1 MRRKAFF
8 NSTTPLLPAFALA
21 LLVLAAGP
29 SPAQPLAVHPQNP
42 HYFLYGGKPTV
53 LVGSTEHYGAV
64 LNADFDYRTYLRTLG
79 QDGLNTTRLFTG
91 AYFEVPGAFGIAK
104 NTLAPNPDR
113 LVLPWA
119 RSSTP
124 GYALG
129 GNKFDLGK
137 WNGAYFDRLKDFMT
151 EANRQG
157 VVVEV
162 CLFSSY
168 YGAGWPHSPL
178 NGANNVNDLP
188 AIEPLKANT
197 LDNGGLL
204 RHQEAYVRKLVQELN
219 GFDNLYYEIQNEP
232 WADLSDT
239 VLVHNEYVS
248 RDDLKEPG
256 NYWKNTLQVVAR
268 AANDWQKHVAAV
280 IRQEEARLPKKHLV
294 SQNVANFQFPLT
306 EVDPNVSIVNF
317 HYAAP
322 AAVGQN
328 YHLDKVIGFNETGFA
343 GKRDETYRRQAW
355 RFLLAGGA
363 LFNHLDYSFAV
374 GSENG
379 RDTSYVAPGGG
390 SPALRRQFGLLK
402 TFVQGLDLAGMTPGK
417 STIQAARGAFVQAL
431 GNGKGQYALYAEG
444 VNGFSVVLDLPAG
457 SYGVE
462 WLHPVTGQKIPASF
476 QHAGGEKVLAAPAGL
491 TEAAVKITKRQ

>member
-1 MRRKAFF
+1 MRLQAFF
-8 NSTTPLLPAFALA
+8 QAATSPLTFALS
-21 LLVLAAGP
+21 LLLLSG
-29 SPAQPLAVHPQNP
+29 SPLRAQPLAVHPQNP
-42 HYFLYGGKPTV
+42 HYFLYAGKPTV
-53 LVGSTEHYGAV
+53 LIGSTEHYGAV
-64 LNADFDYRTYLRTLG
+64 LNGDFDYRTYLRTLA

-91 AYFEVPGAFGIAK
+91 AYFEVPGAFGIAN
-104 NTLAPNPDR
+104 NTLAPKPDR

-119 RSSTP
+119 RSTAP

-129 GNKFDLGK
+129 GNKFDLAQ
-137 WNGAYFDRLKDFMT
+137 WNGAYFSRLKDFMA

-157 VVVEV
+157 VIVEV

-168 YGAGWPHSPL
+168 YGAGWPHSPF
-178 NGANNVNDLP
+178 NAANNVNSLP

-219 GFDNLYYEIQNEP
+219 AFDNFYFEIQNEP
-232 WADLSDT
+232 WADLKDT
-239 VLVHNEYVS
+239 VLVHNEYVA
-248 RDDLKEPG
+248 RNDLKEPG
-256 NYWKNTLQVVAR
+256 NYWKNTLEVVAR
-268 AANDWQKHVAAV
+268 AANDWQKHVAGV
-280 IRQEEARLPKKHLV
+280 IRAEEGRLPKKHLV
-294 SQNVANFQFPLT
+294 AQNVANFQFPLT
-306 EVDPNVSIVNF
+306 EADPNVAIVNF

-322 AAVGQN
+322 AAVDQN
-328 YHLDKVIGFNETGFA
+328 YHLGKVIGFNETGFA

-363 LFNHLDYSFAV
+363 LFDHLDYSFAV

-402 TFVQGLDLAGMTPGK
+402 TFMHSLDLAGMSPQRLPLQ
-417 STIQAARGAFVQAL
+417 SARGAFVQGL

-444 VNGFSVVLDLPAG
+444 VKGFSVVLDLPAG
-457 SYGVE
+457 SYGAE
-462 WLHPVTGQKIPASF
+462 WMHPATGQKTSTPF
-476 QHAGGEKVLAAPAGL
+476 THAGGEKVLTAPAGL
-491 TEAAVKITKRQ
+491 TEAAVKITRTE

>member
-1 MRRKAFF
+1 MRLQAF
-8 NSTTPLLPAFALA
+8 SQVAASSLPTFALA
-21 LLVLAAGP
+21 LLLLTGGP
-29 SPAQPLAVHPQNP
+29 SRAQPLAVHPQNP

-64 LNADFDYRTYLRTLG
+64 INADFDYRTYLRTLA

-91 AYFEVPGAFGIAK
+91 AYFEVPGAFGIAN
-104 NTLAPNPDR
+104 NTLAPKPGR
-113 LVLPWA
+113 LILPWA
-119 RSSTP
+119 RSNAP

-137 WNGAYFDRLKDFMT
+137 WNGAYFDRLKDFMA

-157 VVVEV
+157 VIVEV

-168 YGAGWPHSPL
+168 YGAGWPHSPF
-178 NGANNVNDLP
+178 NAANNVNNLP
-188 AIEPLKANT
+188 KIETSKANT

-219 GFDNLYYEIQNEP
+219 GFDNFYFEIQNEP
-232 WADLSDT
+232 WADLTDT
-239 VLVHNEYVS
+239 VLVYNEYVG

-256 NYWKNTLQVVAR
+256 NFWKNTLQVVAKV
-268 AANDWQKHVAAV
+268 ANDWQRHVAGV
-280 IRQEEARLPKKHLV
+280 IRSEEGRLPKKHLV
-294 SQNVANFQFPLT
+294 SQNVANFQFPLA
-306 EVDPNVSIVNF
+306 EVDPNVAVVNF

-322 AAVGQN
+322 TAVGQN
-328 YHLDKVIGFNETGFA
+328 YHLGKVIGFNETGFA

-363 LFNHLDYSFAV
+363 LFDHLDYSFSV

-390 SPALRRQFGLLK
+390 SPALRKQFGILK
-402 TFVQGLDLAGMTPGK
+402 TFMHSLDLAGMRPQQLPLK
-417 STIQAARGAFVQAL
+417 SARGAFVQGM

-444 VNGFSVVLDLPAG
+444 IKGFALVLELPAG
-457 SYGVE
+457 DYEVE
-462 WLHPVTGQKIPASF
+462 WMHPVTGQKTAASF
-476 QHAGGEKVLAAPAGL
+476 THAGGEKVITAPVGL
-491 TEAAVKITKRQ
+491 LEAALKISKK

>member
-1 MRRKAFF
+1 MRLQAF
-8 NSTTPLLPAFALA
+8 SPVAASLLPAFALA
-21 LLVLAAGP
+21 LLLLAGGSSA
-29 SPAQPLAVHPQNP
+29 AQPLAVHPQNP

-53 LVGSTEHYGAV
+53 LIGSTEHYGAV
-64 LNADFDYRTYLRTLG
+64 INADFDYRTYLRALA

-91 AYFEVPGAFGIAK
+91 AYFEVPGAFGIAN
-104 NTLAPNPDR
+104 NTLAPKPDR
-113 LVLPWA
+113 LILPWA
-119 RSSTP
+119 RSTAP

-137 WNGAYFDRLKDFMT
+137 WNGAYFDRLKDFMA

-157 VVVEV
+157 VIVEV

-168 YGAGWPHSPL
+168 YGAGWLHSPF
-178 NGANNVNDLP
+178 NAANNVNNLP
-188 AIEPLKANT
+188 KIEALRANT

-219 GFDNLYYEIQNEP
+219 GFDNFYFEIQNEP
-232 WADLSDT
+232 WADLKDT

-248 RDDLKEPG
+248 RNDLKEPG
-256 NYWKNTLQVVAR
+256 NYWKNTLEVVAR
-268 AANDWQKHVAAV
+268 AANDWQKHVAGV
-280 IRQEEARLPKKHLV
+280 IRTEEGRLPKKHLV
-294 SQNVANFQFPLT
+294 AQNVANFQFPLA
-306 EVDPNVSIVNF
+306 EADLNVAVVNF

-328 YHLDKVIGFNETGFA
+328 YYLDKVIGFNETGFA

-363 LFNHLDYSFAV
+363 LFDHLDYSFAV

-390 SPALRRQFGLLK
+390 SPALRKQLGILK
-402 TFVQGLDLAGMTPGK
+402 TFMHSLDLVGMSPQKLPLK
-417 STIQAARGAFVQAL
+417 SARGAFVQGL

-444 VNGFSVVLDLPAG
+444 VKDFSLVLDLPAG
-457 SYGVE
+457 DYAAE
-462 WLHPVTGQKIPASF
+462 WLHPVTGRPTATSF
-476 QHAGGEKVLAAPAGL
+476 NHAGGEKVLTAPAGL
-491 TEAAVKITKRQ
+491 VETALTITKK